1 MTEPVFAGK
10 AVLVTGAAGGIG
22 RASALAFAREGAR
35 LLLADLDARGGEE
48 TAAMI
53 REAAGDAL
61 FVRADVAS
69 DGDVRALVAAGAA
82 AYGRIDCAFN
92 NAGIEIEHSRLAE
105 CDEAT
110 FDRIVNVNLKGTWLC
125 MKYEIAHMLAHGG
138 GAIVNTASVAG
149 LVGAPYQSAYA
160 ASKHGVVGL
169 TKSAAVE
176 YGKNHIRVNA
186 VCPAVIRT
194 SMMERAVER
203 RPQIERV
210 LPTIHPMG
218 RIGEADE
225 VAAAVLWLAS
235 DAASFVTGHQL
246 AVDGGLTAI

>member
-1 MTEPVFAGK
+1 
-10 AVLVTGAAGGIG
+10 
-22 RASALAFAREGAR
+22 
-35 LLLADLDARGGEE
+35 
-48 TAAMI
+48 
-53 REAAGDAL
+53 
-61 FVRADVAS
+61 VRADVAR
-69 DGDVRALVAAGAA
+69 DDDVRALVAAGAE

-92 NAGIEIEHSRLAE
+92 NAGIEIENSRLAD
-105 CDEAT
+105 CDEAV
-110 FDRIVNVNLKGTWLC
+110 FDRIVHVNLKGTWLC
-125 MKYEIAHMLAHGG
+125 MKHEIAHMLAHGG

-149 LVGAPYQSAYA
+149 LIGAPFQSAYA

-176 YGKNHIRVNA
+176 YGKDRIRVNA

-210 LPTIHPMG
+210 LPSIHPIG
-218 RIGEADE
+218 RIGEAEE

-235 DAASFVTGHQL
+235 GAASFVTGHQL